1 MRMSDTIDVLERE
14 QPLSFAFEDLMKY
27 HGPGSPGGVAH
38 AFKVMERGFA
48 LLEPEGL
55 LQRREVSLRTSFGG
69 PGARDGLEIVTRA
82 VTGERY
88 VIDPALARPGNGR
101 TREKFVFE
109 LSYRDHSVTLVLRE
123 GYVTDEFLDLA
134 RKKGLTP
141 EEEARL
147 DQLKRE
153 MAERVMASP
162 AADVYDA
169 ERLLRQPGSPE

>member
-1 MRMSDTIDVLERE
+1 MSDTIDVLEQA
-14 QPLSFAFEDLMKY
+14 QPISFSFEDLMRY
-27 HGPGSPGGVAH
+27 HGSGSPGGVAH

-48 LLEPEGL
+48 LLEPGAL

-69 PGARDGLEIVTRA
+69 PGARNGFEIVTRA
-82 VTGERY
+82 VTGDRY
-88 VIDPALARPGNGR
+88 ALEPALARPGNGR
-101 TREKFVFE
+101 TRERFVFE

-141 EEEARL
+141 EEDARL

-153 MAERVMASP
+153 MAERVMASA

-169 ERLLRQPGSPE
+169 E

>member
-1 MRMSDTIDVLERE
+1 MSDTIDVLEQA
-14 QPLSFAFEDLMKY
+14 QPISFSFEDLMRY
-27 HGPGSPGGVAH
+27 HGSGSPGGVAH
-38 AFKVMERGFA
+38 AFKVMERGFT

-69 PGARDGLEIVTRA
+69 PGARDGFEIVTRA
-82 VTGERY
+82 VTGDRY
-88 VIDPALARPGNGR
+88 VIDPALARPCNGR
-101 TREKFVFE
+101 TRERFVFE
-109 LSYRDHSVTLVLRE
+109 LIYRDRSVTLVLRE

-141 EEEARL
+141 EDDARL

-153 MAERVMASP
+153 MAERVMDNA

-169 ERLLRQPGSPE
+169 E